1 MTRHLTILL
10 AALCAIAWLS
20 PQAVAEERKLLPM
33 DSDTIRSA
41 IGQDRAFSV
50 EEDAWVE
57 YMDEQVHEQYFVQA
71 REALAKSDKKE
82 AARNLKFGVLYM
94 RMEGG
99 RASKEVKPIL
109 KLSEST
115 LKHIVAGLKSGTAPT
130 LTALDSAYARAN
142 YSLALHHYLKAK
154 ENWVDR
160 ASNVVGHD
168 LKAAANELQFAIV
181 WSGQTLSASTKQTLY
196 DVAVV
201 GEAMTDNSDYT
212 NDDVDKSIATMGQQV
227 DLVGKSSTFA
237 R

>member
-1 MTRHLTILL
+1 MTRYLTILL
-10 AALCAIAWLS
+10 AVLFAITSLPHS
-20 PQAVAEERKLLPM
+20 AVAEERKPLPM
-33 DSDTIRSA
+33 DSDTIRSSP
-41 IGQDRAFSV
+41 GQGRAFFV

-71 REALAKSDKKE
+71 REALAKNDKKE
-82 AARNLKFGVLYM
+82 AAQQLGRGVLYM

-99 RASKEVKPIL
+99 RASKEAKPIL
-109 KLSEST
+109 KQSELI
-115 LKHIVAGLKSGTAPT
+115 LKHMVDGLKSGTTPT

-142 YSLALHHYLKAK
+142 YALALHHYLNAK

-160 ASNVVGHD
+160 AGNVVGHD
-168 LKAAANELQFAIV
+168 LKATANELRFAIV
-181 WSGQTLSASTKQTLY
+181 WSGQTLSESTKQTLY

-201 GEAMTDNSDYT
+201 GEAMADNSDYT

-227 DLVGKSSTFA
+227 DLVGKNPAFA